1 MLVKVKMDRAVSG
14 GKPMLAGVPQG
25 FTLSPMLYIRLIEGC
40 PNWTFPLCGGHLYL
54 SQNQDSMICTL
65 GCAGSPQ

>member
-40 PNWTFPLCGGHLYL
+40 PN
-54 SQNQDSMICTL
+54 
-65 GCAGSPQ
+65 